1 MLCLLASAAI
11 AGHQPNLQKVDD
23 LRARLV
29 PIAEPNFLEPK
40 AKVSIKKAIGGAQIV
55 MLGELTHGDGT
66 TFQLK
71 CQLIQFL
78 HDSLGFDALVWES
91 GLYDCQKMNEA
102 LKTDQPLTEVARMG
116 VFSHWSRGTESFPV
130 FTYARAT
137 VSSTSPLSM
146 TGFDIQPSGSASNGM
161 SAAMLSWFEG
171 RNELTEPARDRI
183 NAALN
188 ALKEAKQQSQA
199 TKIEEANASLIELS
213 FEFKTALD
221 RNPVGLE
228 KHWGSEAAFRRQ
240 VINSAAKYAE
250 MMRLWKKSAAGQ
262 APMSASYNLREQG
275 NFENLRWLIR
285 GPYRNKKVIVW
296 AHNVHIFKGLP
307 EVGSGTKQRPSSG
320 QLDSMGRLLGAE
332 FGSKVYSIG
341 VISNGGKWSWLG
353 NPVIDFVVPTA
364 NSVEHLFHEAGSP
377 HAFFDL
383 RSLPIGH
390 WLREPTEATI
400 NQQSPGVLTTEWPK
414 GFDAWLYIDKM
425 TPRTQMR

>member
-1 MLCLLASAAI
+1 M
-11 AGHQPNLQKVDD
+11 
-23 LRARLV
+23 
-29 PIAEPNFLEPK
+29 PIAEPSLLETK
-40 AKVSIKKAIGGAQIV
+40 AKESIKKAIGSSQIV
-55 MLGELTHGDGT
+55 LLGELTHGDGT

-78 HDSLGFDALVWES
+78 HESLGFDALVWES

-102 LKTDQPLTEVARMG
+102 LKTDNPLAEVARMG
-116 VFSHWSRGTESFPV
+116 VFSHWSRGAESFPV

-137 VSSTSPLSM
+137 VNSTRPLSM
-146 TGFDIQPSGSASNGM
+146 AGFDIQPSGSASNGM
-161 SAAMLSWFEG
+161 HADMLSWFEG
-171 RNELTEPARDRI
+171 RTELAGPTRDRI

-188 ALKEAKQQSQA
+188 ALKEAKQQAQS
-199 TKIEEANASLIELS
+199 TIIEEANASLVDLS
-213 FEFKTALD
+213 SEFKAALD
-221 RNPVGLE
+221 SNPVGLE
-228 KHWGSEAAFRRQ
+228 KHWRSEAAFRRQ
-240 VINSAAKYAE
+240 VIASAAKYAD
-250 MMRLWKKSAAGQ
+250 MIRLWKKSATGQ
-262 APMSASYNLREQG
+262 APMSASYNVREHG

-320 QLDSMGRLLGAE
+320 QLDSMGRLIAAE

-353 NPVIDFVVPTA
+353 NPTIDFDAPKA
-364 NSVEHLFHEAGSP
+364 NSVEHLFHEAGSL

-383 RSLPIGH
+383 RSLPSGH
-390 WLREPTEATI
+390 WLRRPTEATI